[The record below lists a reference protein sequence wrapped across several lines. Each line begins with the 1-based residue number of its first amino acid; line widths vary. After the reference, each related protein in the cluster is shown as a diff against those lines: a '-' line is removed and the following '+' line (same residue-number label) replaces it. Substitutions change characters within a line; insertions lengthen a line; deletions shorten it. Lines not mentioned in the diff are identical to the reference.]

1 MREEVSAMEGER
13 DKMVRAVQ
21 DRKREQEKQVEVIK
35 AENASL
41 KDIVQQ
47 LNLENT
53 RMTEDK
59 TNKDLLMKDLTSK
72 NLELVSNLQNI
83 EANVYPL
90 NADLKLQLG
99 EAQARLAKNEAF
111 LKKITSNYD
120 HLKEIETK
128 YEKSEG
134 NLAKI

>member
-1 MREEVSAMEGER
+1 MEGER
-13 DKMVRAVQ
+13 DKMVKAVQ
-21 DRKREQEKQVEVIK
+21 ERKREQEKQVEVIK

-47 LNLENT
+47 LNFENT

-90 NADLKLQLG
+90 NADLKLQLA
-99 EAQARLAKNEAF
+99 EA
-111 LKKITSNYD
+111 
-120 HLKEIETK
+120 
-128 YEKSEG
+128 
-134 NLAKI
+134 

>member
-1 MREEVSAMEGER
+1 MEGER

-72 NLELVSNLQNI
+72 NLELVSNL
-83 EANVYPL
+83 
-90 NADLKLQLG
+90 
-99 EAQARLAKNEAF
+99 
-111 LKKITSNYD
+111 
-120 HLKEIETK
+120 
-128 YEKSEG
+128 
-134 NLAKI
+134 

>member
-1 MREEVSAMEGER
+1 
-13 DKMVRAVQ
+13 
-21 DRKREQEKQVEVIK
+21 VEVIK

-47 LNLENT
+47 LNFENT

-90 NADLKLQLG
+90 NADLKLQLA
-99 EAQARLAKNEAF
+99 EA
-111 LKKITSNYD
+111 
-120 HLKEIETK
+120 
-128 YEKSEG
+128 
-134 NLAKI
+134 

>member
-1 MREEVSAMEGER
+1 MREEVLAMEGER
-13 DKMVRAVQ
+13 DKMVKAVQ
-21 DRKREQEKQVEVIK
+21 ERKREQEKQVEVIK

-47 LNLENT
+47 LNFENT

-90 NADLKLQLG
+90 NADLKLQLA
-99 EAQARLAKNEAF
+99 EA
-111 LKKITSNYD
+111 
-120 HLKEIETK
+120 
-128 YEKSEG
+128 
-134 NLAKI
+134 